1 MEVWTDARWL
11 ACVKGWLD
19 RQLERPAPRLRSVPP
34 HRALP
39 QVRGCWPRRL
49 TTREPLE
56 FAHWAASTL
65 GRMEVWTDA
74 RWLAC
79 VKGWLDRQLEELG
92 LQSTGDVEQPH
103 VRPWSTVLRV
113 PTTGGDVWF
122 KANIPL
128 LAYEAAVVDM
138 LAARRPDFVPRLLA
152 TDLERGWMLTA
163 DGGERLREIVER
175 ERDLGRWLDVLRRYG
190 RLQIDM
196 AQDLDR
202 LLGLGL
208 PDRRLETLASQYE
221 DLIGR
226 VETVTEDES
235 RRLRALVPEIAELC
249 ERLASAGVPETI
261 QHDDLHDGQI
271 FVRDGH
277 YLFFDWGDSCVSHPF
292 FSMSVTLEGQLAWGL
307 DDVEGSEDI
316 AQYRD
321 AYLEPF
327 RGFAAWAE
335 LQAAHEIALRLGWI
349 CRALNVHRFA
359 SGLPAPYRE
368 EHLQGVGVRLRM
380 LLAGAD

>member
-11 ACVKGWLD
+11 AGVKDWLD
-19 RQLERPAPRLRSVPP
+19 L
-34 HRALP
+34 
-39 QVRGCWPRRL
+39 
-49 TTREPLE
+49 
-56 FAHWAASTL
+56 
-65 GRMEVWTDA
+65 
-74 RWLAC
+74 
-79 VKGWLDRQLEELG
+79 QLEELG
-92 LQSTGDVEQPH
+92 LQSTGPVEQPH
-103 VRPWSTVLRV
+103 VRPWSTVLRM

-128 LAYEAAVVDM
+128 LAYEAAVVDL
-138 LAARRPDFVPRLLA
+138 LAARRPDFVPGLLA
-152 TDLERGWMLTA
+152 ADLQRGWMLMA

-175 ERDLGRWLDVLRRYG
+175 ERDLSCWLDVLLRYG

-196 AQDLDR
+196 AQDLDQ

-226 VETVTEDES
+226 IDTVTEDES
-235 RRLRALVPEIAELC
+235 RRLRALVPEIVELC
-249 ERLASAGVPETI
+249 NRLASAGVPETI
-261 QHDDLHDGQI
+261 QHDDLHDGQV
-271 FVRDGH
+271 FVRAGR
-277 YLFFDWGDSCVSHPF
+277 YLFFDWGDACVSHPF
-292 FSMSVTLEGQLAWGL
+292 FSMSVTLEGGLAWGL
-307 DDVEGSEDI
+307 DDVEGSEDM
-316 AQYRD
+316 APYRD

-327 RGFAAWAE
+327 RSFAAWEE

-359 SGLPAPYRE
+359 SGLPAPYQE

-380 LLAGAD
+380 LLGGFG